1 MMDRDKEFIKLL
13 DEMSKTNKP
22 LSDWFRGVKETLE
35 KEKDYE
41 DED

>member
-1 MMDRDKEFIKLL
+1 
-13 DEMSKTNKP
+13 MSKTNKP